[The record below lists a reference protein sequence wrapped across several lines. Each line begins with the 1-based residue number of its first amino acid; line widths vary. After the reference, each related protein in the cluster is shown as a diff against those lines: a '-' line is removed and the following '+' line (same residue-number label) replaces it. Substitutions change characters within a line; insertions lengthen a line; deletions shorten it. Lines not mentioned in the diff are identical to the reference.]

1 MSQETFAA
9 LDVGDVRIGVAISRS
24 GVIAEPL
31 ATIERIGRSQTLNEL
46 QSIIEANRIT
56 TLVVGIPLLEG
67 GGEGEQAE
75 KSRAFARSLQ
85 RRMPTVKITFQDERY
100 TSAEARE
107 IAGKRA
113 APGEKKGLV
122 DRIAAAIILQAFLDG
137 QALQKK
143 KDTLDGV
150 SGTT

>member
-56 TLVVGIPLLEG
+56 TLVVGIPLLES

-85 RRMPTVKITFQDERY
+85 RRMPAVRITFQDERY

-122 DRIAAAIILQAFLDG
+122 DRIAAAIILQAFLDE